1 MYSEEP
7 FVKDP
12 NEMMLRDL
20 LAFHKVN
27 VFAGATFK
35 ELTDGDAV
43 IKTAAGEKTVPAGTV
58 ILSVGYNPDTTLR
71 DELKSSSYETYILG
85 DCKSVQNILSAIW
98 ESYEV
103 ARFI

>member
-1 MYSEEP
+1 MYSGEL

-27 VFAGATFK
+27 VFAGATVK
-35 ELTDGDAV
+35 ELTDGGAV
-43 IKTAAGEKTVPAGTV
+43 IKTAAGEKTIPAGTV
-58 ILSVGYNPDTTLR
+58 ILSVGYNADTMLR
-71 DELKSSSYETYILG
+71 DELKESCYETYILG
-85 DCKSVQNILSAIW
+85 DCKSVQNILAAIW